1 MTEFET
7 NQKRVETIN
16 TELGDLKAQVGALN
30 AKIEGLN
37 HEKTQL
43 TTKIAEEA
51 IESEQ
56 KRLEKEKQINEWIDK
71 VTDDDTKISLV
82 YNGRAG
88 YKYHRIIIEL
98 YGQKFNSFCILD
110 EKSKDETEAKLNKI
124 EELLNFIK
132 ELEAQD
138 LFEVFPDMTFN
149 VDWDY
154 NKPEKELFV
163 ALNFDGSNKKIA
175 LYLMNND
182 FVKIVANERISN
194 SPQYNVELAN
204 GAILTDDSTDNKDN
218 TYTYNLTYEQ
228 IVLRT
233 GISIMSGLKSA
244 INKIDE
250 ANNDFIDYVN

>member
-16 TELGDLKAQVGALN
+16 TELGDLKAQVDALN

-37 HEKTQL
+37 QEKTQL

-51 IESEQ
+51 TASEQ
-56 KRLEKEKQINEWIDK
+56 KRLEKEKQINKWIDR
-71 VTDDDTKISLV
+71 VADDDTKISLT

-98 YGQKFNSFCILD
+98 GGQKFNSFCILD

-138 LFEVFPDMTFN
+138 LFAKFSVEKVN
-149 VDWDY
+149 VERY
-154 NKPEKELFV
+154 NYDPEKLFV
-163 ALNFDGSNKKIA
+163 TLDIKNSNKKVA
-175 LYLMNND
+175 LYRLGED
-182 FVKIVANERISN
+182 FVKVSVSERISN
-194 SPQYNVELAN
+194 SPRYNVELFN
-204 GAILTDDSTDNKDN
+204 NVILTDDSTDSKGN
-218 TYTYNLTYEQ
+218 TYAYNLTYEQ
-228 IVLRT
+228 LTPVGTIA
-233 GISIMSGLKSA
+233 SGLRSA
-244 INKIDE
+244 LNKIDE
-250 ANNDFIDYVN
+250 AKADFIDYVN

>member
-16 TELGDLKAQVGALN
+16 TELGDLKAQVDALN

-37 HEKTQL
+37 QEKTQL
-43 TTKIAEEA
+43 ATKIAEEA

-110 EKSKDETEAKLNKI
+110 EKSKDETETKLNKI

-132 ELEAQD
+132 ELEVQD
-138 LFEVFPDMTFN
+138 LFAKFSVEKVN
-149 VDWDY
+149 VERY
-154 NKPEKELFV
+154 NYDPEKLFV
-163 ALNFDGSNKKIA
+163 TLGIKNSNKKVA
-175 LYLMNND
+175 LYRLGED
-182 FVKIVANERISN
+182 FVKVSVSERISD
-194 SPQYNVELAN
+194 SPRYNVELFN
-204 GAILTDDSTDNKDN
+204 NVILTDDSTNNKSN
-218 TYTYNLTYEQ
+218 TYAYNLTYEQ
-228 IVLRT
+228 LT
-233 GISIMSGLKSA
+233 PISTIASGLRSA
-244 INKIDE
+244 LNKIDE
-250 ANNDFIDYVN
+250 ANNDFINYVN

>member
-1 MTEFET
+1 MSEFET

-16 TELGDLKAQVGALN
+16 TELGDLKAQVDALN

-37 HEKTQL
+37 QEKTQL
-43 TTKIAEEA
+43 ATKIAEEA

-98 YGQKFNSFCILD
+98 DGQKLNSFCILD

-132 ELEAQD
+132 ELEVQD
-138 LFEVFPDMTFN
+138 LFAKFSVEKVN
-149 VDWDY
+149 VERY
-154 NKPEKELFV
+154 NYDPEKLFV
-163 ALNFDGSNKKIA
+163 TLDIKNSNKKVA
-175 LYLMNND
+175 LYRLGED
-182 FVKIVANERISN
+182 FVKIMVGEHISD
-194 SPQYNVELAN
+194 SPRYNVELFN
-204 GAILTDDSTDNKDN
+204 NVILTDDSTNNKGN
-218 TYTYNLTYEQ
+218 TYAYNLTYEQ
-228 IVLRT
+228 LT
-233 GISIMSGLKSA
+233 PISTIASGLRSA
-244 INKIDE
+244 LNKIDE
-250 ANNDFIDYVN
+250 ANNDFINYVN

>member
-16 TELGDLKAQVGALN
+16 TELGDLKAQVDALN

-37 HEKTQL
+37 QEKTQL

-51 IESEQ
+51 TASEQ
-56 KRLEKEKQINEWIDK
+56 KRLEKEKQINKWIDR
-71 VTDDDTKISLV
+71 VADDNTKISLT

-110 EKSKDETEAKLNKI
+110 EKSKDETEAKLNEI

-138 LFEVFPDMTFN
+138 LFVKFSVEKVN
-149 VDWDY
+149 VERY
-154 NKPEKELFV
+154 NYDPEKLFV
-163 ALNFDGSNKKIA
+163 TLGIKNSNKKVA
-175 LYLMNND
+175 LYRLGED
-182 FVKIVANERISN
+182 FVKIMVGEHISD
-194 SPQYNVELAN
+194 SPQYNVMLFN
-204 GAILTDDSTDNKDN
+204 DVILTDDSTNNKGN
-218 TYTYNLTYEQ
+218 TYAYNLTYEQ
-228 IVLRT
+228 LTPISNITPGLR
-233 GISIMSGLKSA
+233 SA
-244 INKIDE
+244 LNKIDE
-250 ANNDFIDYVN
+250 AKADFIDYVN